1 MKQNSIKNY
10 SFTRLNFLKE
20 TLEKLP
26 QEITL
31 TLEVDGKKYDD
42 IEDYIDE
49 VTENFFDV
57 PRSEYEKLKGKY
69 FISDDEDT
77 IIRILDLPEDKDDF
91 EFLYEIFYRHG
102 RRDWENDDYIWLQN
116 AGDKYE
122 KYCLTP
128 YTEMNIAR
136 EGMYQLG
143 KDGKLYA
150 DPGCDGSF
158 DGSFDVVFEEVT
170 DKEDSEMYKRQIEK
184 SLNKK

>member
-1 MKQNSIKNY
+1 MRQNSIKNY

-20 TLEKLP
+20 TLENLP

-31 TLEVDGKKYDD
+31 TLEVDGKKYNW

-77 IIRILDLPEDKDDF
+77 IIRILDLPGDKDDF

-116 AGDKYE
+116 AGDEYE

-150 DPGCDGSF
+150 DPSC
-158 DGSFDVVFEEVT
+158 DGSFDVVFGEIT
-170 DKEDSEMYKRQIEK
+170 DKEDIGMYKRQIEK
-184 SLNKK
+184 SIKKAEDNG

>member
-1 MKQNSIKNY
+1 MKKNNSIKNY
-10 SFTRLNFLKE
+10 SFFRLQTLKSS
-20 TLEKLP
+20 LEKLP

-42 IEDYIDE
+42 IEDYIEE

-69 FISDDEDT
+69 FLNEDEDT
-77 IIRILDLPEDKDDF
+77 IIRILGLPEDKDDF

-102 RRDWENDDYIWLQN
+102 KRDWENDDYIWLQN
-116 AGDKYE
+116 AGEEYE

-128 YTEMNIAR
+128 YTEMNIAQ
-136 EGMYQLG
+136 EGMYQVG

-150 DPGCDGSF
+150 DPSC
-158 DGSFDVVFEEVT
+158 DGSFDVVFEEIT
-170 DKEDSEMYKRQIEK
+170 DQEDIDYFRKQIEK
-184 SLNKK
+184 SLRKE